1 MRGAFKTLGIA
12 GSLAFALTTTL
23 ATILVGAI
31 ALSPS
36 GAQAEPVH
44 AYAMHG
50 EPKYP
55 ADFKHFDYV
64 NPDAPKG
71 GSVKLSAIG
80 TYSTFNPF
88 TLKGVPAA
96 GSTQIYD
103 TLMEG
108 SSDEAFSQYGLLA
121 ESIEVPED
129 RSWVAFTL
137 RPEAR
142 WHDGKPVTVDDV
154 IFSLETLKEKGQPFY
169 RFYYKDVVKAEKIGE
184 RTVKFTF
191 AADGENRELPLII
204 GQLPILPK
212 HYWQGRN
219 FDETTMEPPLGSG
232 PYRIKEFEAGRSV
245 TLERVKDYWGKD
257 LPINKGRYNF
267 DIMRYDYYRD
277 ATVALEA
284 FKAGEYDFRQENA
297 ARVWATGYDSPALK
311 AGLFKKVEI
320 KNENP
325 TGMQGF
331 AFNTRKDLFQDRR
344 VRAALAY
351 AFDFE
356 WTNKN
361 LFFGQYTRTKSYFSN
376 SELASS
382 GLPSPDELKILE
394 PLRGQIPPEVF
405 TKTYEPPS
413 SDGSGNIRQNLR
425 TAQIMLREAGWSV
438 KNGVLQNDKT
448 GQHFAFE
455 ILLSS
460 PEFERIVL
468 PFAKNLER
476 LGIQASVRTVDTSQY
491 QARVDNYDFD
501 MIVQTFG
508 QSVSPGNEQRDFWG
522 SASADD
528 PGGRNVIGIRD
539 PAIDSLIE
547 QVIAAPDREQLIAR
561 TRALDRVLLW
571 NHFVIPN
578 WHVQSYRVA
587 YWDKFGYP
595 DNPPKYSL
603 GFDGWWIEPARE
615 NDMRARESQ
624 QKK

>member
-1 MRGAFKTLGIA
+1 
-12 GSLAFALTTTL
+12 
-23 ATILVGAI
+23 
-31 ALSPS
+31 
-36 GAQAEPVH
+36 
-44 AYAMHG
+44 
-50 EPKYP
+50 
-55 ADFKHFDYV
+55 
-64 NPDAPKG
+64 
-71 GSVKLSAIG
+71 
-80 TYSTFNPF
+80 
-88 TLKGVPAA
+88 
-96 GSTQIYD
+96 
-103 TLMEG
+103 
-108 SSDEAFSQYGLLA
+108 
-121 ESIEVPED
+121 
-129 RSWVAFTL
+129 
-137 RPEAR
+137 
-142 WHDGKPVTVDDV
+142 
-154 IFSLETLKEKGQPFY
+154 
-169 RFYYKDVVKAEKIGE
+169 
-184 RTVKFTF
+184 
-191 AADGENRELPLII
+191 
-204 GQLPILPK
+204 
-212 HYWQGRN
+212 
-219 FDETTMEPPLGSG
+219 
-232 PYRIKEFEAGRSV
+232 
-245 TLERVKDYWGKD
+245 VKDYWGKD
-257 LPINKGRYNF
+257 LPINKGKNNF

-311 AGLFKKVEI
+311 AGLFKKAEI

-382 GLPSPDELKILE
+382 GLPSPEELKILE
-394 PLRGQIPPEVF
+394 PLRDKIPPEVF

-413 SDGSGNIRQNLR
+413 SDGSGNIRENLR
-425 TAQIMLREAGWSV
+425 TAQTMLRDAGWSV
-438 KNGVLQNDKT
+438 KNGALQNNKT
-448 GQHFAFE
+448 GQPFAFE
-455 ILLSS
+455 ILLNS

-501 MIVQTFG
+501 MIVQSFG

-522 SASADD
+522 SASAQD
-528 PGGRNVIGIRD
+528 PGGRNVIGIHD
-539 PAIDSLIE
+539 PAIDALIE
-547 QVIAAPDREQLIAR
+547 LVIAAPDRDQLIAR

-595 DNPPKYSL
+595 DTPPKYAL
-603 GFDGWWIEPARE
+603 GFDGWWIDPAKE
-615 NDMRARESQ
+615 GAMRARESQ